1 MNFCKMTGCN
11 KQMHALGF
19 CKRHYYVYRKEN
31 GLLPDQRKKVEVKV
45 KAVESPPEQRKERTD
60 SQNYSFFL
68 NQKFI
73 EKIFMELVK
82 IYDKALYRAN
92 NLKNLEHYLNLCIY
106 LSGYEGKQQSAFY
119 ADFMDELK
127 TWAEAR
133 DKIRFM
139 EALANWEQR
148 AAAFDRPEKVTQLSL
163 FKS

>member
-1 MNFCKMTGCN
+1 MKLCKIANC
-11 KQMHALGF
+11 QRDRHALGF
-19 CKRHYYVYRKEN
+19 CKRHYYRYRKEN
-31 GLLPDQRKKVEVKV
+31 GLLPEQKKKVSVTTKPTE
-45 KAVESPPEQRKERTD
+45 APAEQRKERTD
-60 SQNYSFFL
+60 SHNYSFFL

-82 IYDKALYRAN
+82 IYDKPLYRAN
-92 NLKNLEHYLNLCIY
+92 NKKNLEHYLNLCIY
-106 LSGYEGKQQSAFY
+106 LSGYEGSQKSDFY

-148 AAAFDRPEKVTQLSL
+148 AAAFNQPEKITQLSL
-163 FKS
+163 FRG